1 MGTPGGTLVWRNGE
15 SGVDIFFVIS
25 GFVMAVTLP
34 GLAKFEHKAWLFLQ
48 RRLVRIVPLYWIFT
62 TLRLLRLKYA
72 PPVGEQ
78 SAGSLW
84 HIIASYLFI
93 PAAGANG
100 SALPLLST
108 GWTLNYE
115 MLFYLLF
122 ALALALEIRPLVFLL
137 PTLGALALVGW
148 HDHPSWPAFTTLASP
163 IVLEF
168 LFGAVLAHFALQRR
182 LPGARMGVLL
192 LLGGFTAIVTI
203 PPDSMPRFVSWGLPA
218 AAIVTGAVAAEDAFG
233 KKLPRW
239 LLELGNASY
248 AIYLVH
254 LLVVS
259 VCWLVLLRLHQSG
272 TVALVEMITLAL
284 AGSAAAGEIVH
295 RLIELPVM
303 RLLRGKRVR
312 GVDVL
317 PAGPGQADSSQR

>member
-34 GLAKFEHKAWLFLQ
+34 GLAKFEHKAWVFLQ

-62 TLRLLRLKYA
+62 TLRLLRLEYA

-100 SALPLLST
+100 SVGPLLT
-108 GWTLNYE
+108 VGWTLNYE

-148 HDHPSWPAFTTLASP
+148 HDHPSWPAVTTLASP

-168 LFGAVLAHFALQRR
+168 LFGVVLAHFALQGR
-182 LPGARMGVLL
+182 LPSARMGILL
-192 LLGGFTAIVTI
+192 FLAGFAAIVMI
-203 PPDSMPRFVSWGLPA
+203 PPNSLPRSVFWGLPA
-218 AAIVTGAVAAEDAFG
+218 AAIVTGAVAAEGAVG
-233 KKLPRW
+233 KGLPRW

-254 LLVVS
+254 LFVVS
-259 VCWLVLLRLHQSG
+259 VCWLALLRLHQTG
-272 TVALVEMITLAL
+272 TVALVEMIVLGV
-284 AGSAAAGEIVH
+284 AGSAAAGVVVH
-295 RLIELPVM
+295 RLIELPLM
-303 RLLRGKRVR
+303 QRMRGKRVR

-317 PAGPGQADSSQR
+317 PAESAQTDRSR